1 MSVIDKNM
9 YEKLKNWCNWNRD
22 IRPENQQIMY
32 VNSQDRALTKATIR
46 KLMFDKRVADFGWE
60 LYISFYSAK
69 NFYNNMRDYYTH
81 VAELYFRKPSRNCH
95 LVGMIKDLPST
106 CGWIIL
112 IVEDVEQISNDK
124 EKMRELM
131 ESLMAFGSR
140 HSSIIL
146 VGNGDYKDVFSKN
159 ENVLD
164 AITNGFPM
172 LDEDGEESFTF
183 GVYDQEMSP
192 IYESIVYENSQK
204 QCDELNYYWHIIYEQ
219 LKKRYFDYE
228 VFKVLFKEVLEYIIP
243 HISKEQVYRKDVE
256 LIENIGAMRRENNE
270 CLEGC
275 MPWEFEAARQFSI
288 GLHEAIV
295 NRFGDNDDVTGGTIV
310 IEVEVKGP
318 SEDYGCIH
326 HSSSSYEYIDLR
338 ADNSYSE
345 MDMLSDKILEFT
357 YKGKNIEGPLKDEN
371 NV

>member
-9 YEKLKNWCNWNRD
+9 YEILKNWCDWNRD
-22 IRPENQQIMY
+22 VRPENQQIIY
-32 VNSQDRALTKATIR
+32 VNSQDKAVTKATIR
-46 KLMFDKRVADFGWE
+46 KLMFDKRIADFGWE

-81 VAELYFRKPSRNCH
+81 VAELYFRKPSSDCH
-95 LVGMIKDLPST
+95 IVDIIKDLPST

-112 IVEDVEQISNDK
+112 IVEDIEQISDDK
-124 EKMRELM
+124 EKMQELM
-131 ESLMAFGSR
+131 ESIMAFGSR

-159 ENVLD
+159 ANVLD

-172 LDEDGEESFTF
+172 LDEDEEEPCTF

-219 LKKRYFDYE
+219 LKRRYFDFE
-228 VFKVLFKEVLEYIIP
+228 VFKALYKEVLEYIIP
-243 HISKEQVYRKDVE
+243 RISKEQVYRKDME
-256 LIENIGAMRRENNE
+256 LIENMGAMRRESNE
-270 CLEGC
+270 YLEGC
-275 MPWEFEAARQFSI
+275 MPWEFDAARQFSI
-288 GLHEAIV
+288 GLHEAII
-295 NRFGDNDDVTGGTIV
+295 NRYGNNGDITEGTV
-310 IEVEVKGP
+310 KIEVEVKYTPEELGGLHL
-318 SEDYGCIH
+318 SG
-326 HSSSSYEYIDLR
+326 SFSEYIDLR
-338 ADNSYSE
+338 ADNSCREIDKLSE
-345 MDMLSDKILEFT
+345 DIHECT
-357 YKGKNIEGPLKDEN
+357 YKSKNIEEPMQEEN